1 MSPSHRLRIAPLA
14 LLLVA
19 ACKAPPAPST
29 TSAPAPSS
37 AASSAAPATP
47 APGALADGGDAT
59 AVGGPLV
66 DAWLATQNGG
76 DFAKYVA
83 LYDEANFHGIKRLG
97 DGGEKSYT
105 FATWKADREKMVLA
119 KATVVADG
127 RHFAMKGD
135 TLEATFVQRF
145 RQGSYEDHG
154 KKVLSFKKT
163 DSGNGVWKIVREE
176 MKTSANGFNDP
187 KVAVKEVDLSA
198 RPGPLAVSL
207 RWETGKAAADA
218 PEGFSSHKL
227 RLTVADAKGKKD
239 VYDLYQETSDRPVD
253 AAPLAPSTTKGLLF
267 EESFWWAGAGDGFRV
282 AVDAEHLV
290 VKHKIQE
297 EGNGEEGV
305 GGFDG
310 PYVDELRIA
319 LPAGGAKAT
328 K

>member
-1 MSPSHRLRIAPLA
+1 MSALHRSRFAALA
-14 LLLVA
+14 LVLVA
-19 ACKAPPAPST
+19 ACKAPPAPPTAASA
-29 TSAPAPSS
+29 SASAAVAPAPT
-37 AASSAAPATP
+37 ASAAPAVP
-47 APGALADGGDAT
+47 VDAAAL
-59 AVGGPLV
+59 GGPLV
-66 DAWLATQNGG
+66 DAWLAAQNGG

-135 TLEATFVQRF
+135 TLEATFTQRF

-154 KKVLSFKKT
+154 KKVLSFKK
-163 DSGNGVWKIVREE
+163 SGQESGVWKIVREE

-198 RPGPLAVSL
+198 RPGPLSAAL
-207 RWETGKAAADA
+207 RWETGKAATDA
-218 PEGFSSHKL
+218 PEGFVSHKL
-227 RLTVADAKGKKD
+227 RLTISDAKGKKET
-239 VYDLYQETSDRPVD
+239 YDLFQETSDRPVET
-253 AAPLAPSTTKGLLF
+253 APLAPSTTKGLLF

-297 EGNGEEGV
+297 EGNGEEG

-310 PYVDELRIA
+310 AYMDELRIA
-319 LPAGGAKAT
+319 LPAGGVKAT